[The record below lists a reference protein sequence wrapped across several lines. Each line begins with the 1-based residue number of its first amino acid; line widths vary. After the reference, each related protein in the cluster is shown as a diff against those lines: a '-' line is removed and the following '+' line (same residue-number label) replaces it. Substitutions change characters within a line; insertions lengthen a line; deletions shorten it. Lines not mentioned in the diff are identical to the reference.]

1 MSTEIQVVLATVT
14 FVVGISCRKLW
25 VFEEN
30 GLRSLY
36 WGWALYTMEGRKNTQ
51 ESIMVG
57 KKYLDLTEV
66 TTGLITEL
74 LISG

>member
-1 MSTEIQVVLATVT
+1 MSREIQVVLATVT

-36 WGWALYTMEGRKNTQ
+36 WGWAGRKEGRKNTQ

-66 TTGLITEL
+66 TTGLKIEL

>member
-36 WGWALYTMEGRKNTQ
+36 LGWALYTVEERIHRSPLWLGKNT
-51 ESIMVG
+51 
-57 KKYLDLTEV
+57 
-66 TTGLITEL
+66 LI
-74 LISG
+74 

>member
-1 MSTEIQVVLATVT
+1 MDYDHFIGGGQE
-14 FVVGISCRKLW
+14 GRK
-25 VFEEN
+25 
-30 GLRSLY
+30 
-36 WGWALYTMEGRKNTQ
+36 EGRKNTP

-66 TTGLITEL
+66 TTGLKIEL